1 MAALYSPFL
10 WSQTIDTDS
19 TNVNSTLYTIIILL
33 LISLPV
39 ILIAFLCREY
49 HMNRRL
55 KLSETQL
62 RQKNAE
68 LMGSEDELRKAME
81 MAEKTSQMKTLFIQN
96 MTHEIR
102 TPLNSIVGFSQVI
115 TSMFDAQGETQDF
128 TQIIEENSSR
138 LLKLIDDVLDLSDQ
152 ESADMLEVTNTDIN
166 WCCEQSIDKVRPYL
180 HKGVAIKF
188 LPGCAMF
195 FFPSN
200 AIRLIQIL
208 YNLLHN
214 AARATLKG
222 EIVLAY
228 TIAEDDREMVVTI
241 TDTGIGIPEDKH
253 EMVFERFTKL
263 DDFTQGFGLG
273 LPICRLL
280 TQKLGGTIV
289 IDKEYTDGCR
299 FVLTFPSL
307 RP

>member
-1 MAALYSPFL
+1 MALYSLSL
-10 WSQTIDTDS
+10 WSQTGETQPN
-19 TNVNSTLYTIIILL
+19 NVNCTLFSIIILL
-33 LISLPV
+33 LVSFMV
-39 ILIAFLCREY
+39 ILIAFLYREY
-49 HMNRRL
+49 HLNKRL
-55 KLSETQL
+55 KASEAEL
-62 RQKNAE
+62 RQRNLE
-68 LMGSEDELRKAME
+68 LTGSEVELRKSKE
-81 MAEKTSQMKTLFIQN
+81 LAEKASLMKSLFIQN

-152 ESADMLEVTNTDIN
+152 ESAEMLELTDTDIN
-166 WCCEQSIDKVRPYL
+166 WCCDQSIDKVRAYL
-180 HKGVAIKF
+180 HKGVTIEF
-188 LPGCAMF
+188 HPGREILL
-195 FFPSN
+195 FPSN
-200 AIRLIQIL
+200 ALRLIQIL

-222 EIVLAY
+222 GITLGY
-228 TIAEDDREMVVTI
+228 TVSEDDKELVFTV

-253 EMVFERFTKL
+253 EVVFERFAKL

-273 LPICRLL
+273 LPLCRLL

-299 FVLTFPSL
+299 FVLTFPAL
-307 RP
+307 KP